1 MNKIYKVVWNT
12 VRNCYVVGS
21 ELISSKSGRHSTSNG
36 KSSSLKVTLTVL
48 ALCGMTA
55 LGSGVAPAYAADAG
69 TAVASQYVA
78 VLVNTDNNYYYT
90 SRGRKVQYG
99 DTRDFDGHSYHKET
113 VSDETYWVRDGYTI
127 KYEENERYPGAQK
140 DNIIK
145 AYKTSSYEADS
156 SDEGLLKSNQ
166 IMVESAG
173 ISTLTGVDLDNVSG
187 GTYVGAT
194 NSGSTST
201 PSSFNY
207 MIKDDNGTY
216 VDAGNTNFSKRFKA
230 ATKNT
235 DGTYSYNGEVI
246 ANDNLYVVNEQVGV
260 FLTSSGKVYT
270 GKVFG
275 ANNEVLMTT
284 KSDEG
289 TMYSYWGADT
299 PDPNTKLAD
308 MTIGQF
314 NQALEKVNNNSK
326 AVAGD
331 TIKEIKTTAKT
342 DGGTI
347 DLVRR
352 GQYNSATGKYE
363 GEYTVGDGITITS
376 HGGTN
381 GEDVKINFSNGTT
394 GFDVAAGS
402 KVEAIKATESTTDIT
417 GLKINGETYNIKT
430 GQTYTAGDNIT
441 IDGNKISAT
450 DTTLVA
456 GKAEKKGDS
465 YIVKDTAGN
474 EVTLEDVASAN
485 KLTEVNNQ
493 VTENTQNITRN
504 TQNITKNTTNI
515 TELGEKLKG
524 AVMYDSTATG
534 FNKNNV
540 TLGGTTYDSAT
551 KTGGTKITNL
561 ARGTN
566 DSDAVNFSQLSE
578 VKDAENYVISG
589 SLSKTDGTITLNR
602 LKDGPVTITGLNDY
616 VKGIDSYVTS
626 ATLNGNTLTLTRNQG
641 LDSLTVDLSSLTEG
655 LNTSDYRVVA
665 NPAKDSGGIYKPDAS
680 GNIELTVQDTKTG
693 ATATVQLSDIASA
706 TTVTNNYTT
715 LDTKIDNTRTD
726 ITNEYNTA
734 IDNAKTEIQN
744 DYNTKIDAAKT
755 HYYSVNS
762 SATGEGSNYNNDGAV
777 GLGSI
782 AVGANAY
789 ANGRIGASAFGNRAY
804 ADGERAL
811 AVGYGSKAQGL
822 AAIAIGTGSRHGAD
836 GTDAI
841 AIGEQSYAKGN
852 YTTAVGGYS
861 QAVADGAT
869 AFGQQAVASGSNSTA
884 IGIQSQAL
892 GNQSTAVGDYS
903 KTEGI
908 ATAAFGGHSKTT
920 GDFATALG
928 YASKSVTRG
937 TAVGAAS
944 SVTGETGTALGLL
957 STASANGSVAL
968 GAQSSADIDAGVTGY
983 NPNAVEGEDLT
994 SPTWT
999 STLGAVSVGAAAT
1012 VDKDGNPVAQKTRQI
1027 TNLAAGTVDTDAVN
1041 VAQLKKS
1048 RVELTDG
1055 TNTTV
1060 NSTNDETDGHVIYSV
1075 DVKTNGTINEGDT
1088 NIVTGDTVY
1097 NALQN
1102 VSWKAQVNG
1111 NDAKTVKKD
1120 GTLNFVNGD
1129 NIAITSND
1137 NGDIKIST
1145 TGLASSGDL
1154 WTAQAGGTD
1163 VKAVNQK
1170 VNFVGSDHITVTGTD
1185 GQIQFEATGLADT
1198 DFTNITN
1205 NAVTK
1210 IQNIAKGEDVHIKAD
1225 TYTVGNDGS
1234 VTMTYVDGN
1243 GNPVTGEAKI
1253 TGIAKS
1259 DLSNITEE
1267 GDTYITKVANKA
1279 VKVIDGENTTV
1290 TPGKDGD
1297 VTTYAVNVDTSGKI
1311 EQNNTNIVTGDTVYN
1326 ALQNVSWKAQVNGTD
1341 AKTVK
1346 KDGTLN
1352 FIDGDNIAITSN
1364 DNGDIKI
1371 STTGLAS
1378 SGDLWTAQAG
1388 GTDVNAVNQKVNFV
1402 GSDHITVT
1410 GTDGQIKFEAT
1421 GLADTD
1427 FTNITNNA
1435 ITKIQNIAK
1444 GEDVHI
1450 KADTYTV
1457 GNDGSVTM
1465 TYVDGNGNPVT
1476 GEAKITGIAKSDLSN
1491 ITNEGN
1497 NVINNIA
1504 KEAVKVVGGMNT
1516 TVEPSTTTDGPVEY
1530 KVNLNED
1537 VNLGD
1542 TIYLNGSDGSIST
1555 TSGGAQ
1561 LAFNNSGLTVSQA
1574 KNGLTNETRIDGAT
1588 ITVDG
1593 GAGNQTII
1601 NGSTA
1606 HIGSV
1611 LVNGGS
1617 GTATISG
1624 LTNQTTKYDG
1634 FANGS
1639 GRAATEEQLKEV
1651 DSKAAAAKTTV
1662 TKGKNITVDEA
1673 KAADGSSTYTVG
1685 LETDVV
1691 LGDNAIKLNGS
1702 DGSISATSGGAQ
1714 LAFNNSGLTVSQA
1727 KDGLTN
1733 ETRIDGATITV
1744 DGGAGNQTII
1754 NGSTAHIGS
1763 VLVNGG
1769 SGTATISGL
1778 TNQTTKYD
1786 GFANGSGR
1794 AATEEQ
1800 LKEVDSKAA
1809 AAKTTVT
1816 KGKNITVDEAK
1827 AADGSSTYTVGLETD
1842 VVLGDNAIKLNGS
1855 DGSISATSGTSS
1867 LNFNDKGLSLSNG
1880 KNSTVINGGTI
1891 TVNGGDS
1898 VISGT
1903 QATFGKITLNAE
1915 SGSTIT
1921 GLSNTTTKY
1930 DGFATAG
1937 RAATE
1942 EQLKEVAGQ
1951 AGEAIKTAGK
1961 GWNLTTKGASDSKTN
1976 IAPGGTVDF
1985 SSSNDNLV
1993 ISNAGADLS
2002 FSLSDNLDLTNNK
2015 DKKGSVKVGEN
2026 TTLTDEL
2033 LQVGKDV
2040 SLTASALNVGTSSL
2054 TTSALT
2060 VGGLTY
2066 ISSSGLNANNRV
2078 ISNVATGVADTDA
2091 VNVGQLK
2098 SAISG
2103 SQVSIKA
2110 GDGISVNKAGN
2121 QYTIN
2126 VNIEGLSNEHGTVSV
2141 STDSDSSVIPK
2152 STPTESETITPAP
2165 AKRMNS
2171 LLVAEDAVVEPENS
2185 TSTGEKMYVK
2195 YTSNEVKLITDDIT
2209 NPEDAVTLNDG
2220 EKIDFVGGKNIT
2232 TSSKQGTDTDGKNYD
2247 KITFSLKDDIS
2258 VTSVTADKVTINNG
2272 PTINENG
2279 IDMNGKNITNT
2290 ESITIN
2296 NGPTI
2301 NSSGIDMNSQKITNL
2316 ADGEIAEGSTDAVN
2330 GGQLYNTNQAVIANA
2345 ENINSLSHSL
2355 NKLDSRI
2362 NRVGAGAAALAA
2374 LHPLDF
2380 DPDNKWDFAAGYG
2393 NYAGANAV
2401 AIGTYYRPNENTM
2414 FSIGGSFGGGENM
2427 INAGVSFKLGSG
2439 GSGITTSKTVM
2450 AKKIK
2455 EQDELL
2461 KAQDA
2466 KMKEQDEK
2474 IAKLEALVAQQGE
2487 MIQQAL
2493 GKK

>member
-90 SRGRKVQYG
+90 SWGRKVQYG

-113 VSDETYWVRDGYTI
+113 VSGETYWVRDGYTI

-145 AYKTSSYEADS
+145 AYKTSSYTTA

-166 IMVESAG
+166 IMIESAG

-201 PSSFNY
+201 PSSFSY

-216 VDAGNTNFSKRFKA
+216 VDAGNANFSKRFKA

-352 GQYNSATGKYE
+352 GQYNSATGQYE

-402 KVEAIKATESTTDIT
+402 KVEAVGTKEATT

-430 GQTYTAGDNIT
+430 GQTYTAGDNVNISE
-441 IDGNKISAT
+441 DNVISAT
-450 DTTLVA
+450 DTDTTYTAGDNVSISDENVISAKNTTLAA
-456 GKAEKKGDS
+456 GKAEKKENS

-474 EVTLEDVASAN
+474 EVTLEDVASAS

-493 VTENTQNITRN
+493 VTKNTQDITN
-504 TQNITKNTTNI
+504 NTTNI
-515 TELGEKLKG
+515 TNLGEKLKG
-524 AVMYDSTATG
+524 AVMYDSTDTG
-534 FNKNNV
+534 FNKNSV
-540 TLGGTTYDSAT
+540 TLGGTPYDSEK

-578 VKDAENYVISG
+578 VKDAENYVTSG
-589 SLSKTDGTITLNR
+589 SLSTTDGTITLNR
-602 LKDGPVTITGLNDY
+602 LKDGPVTITGLKDY

-641 LDSLTVDLSSLTEG
+641 LDSVTVDLSSLTEG
-655 LNTSDYRVVA
+655 LNKSDYRVVA
-665 NPAKDSGGIYKPDAS
+665 NPAEGSDGIYTPDDK
-680 GNIELTVQDTKTG
+680 GNIELTVQDANSDKKT
-693 ATATVQLSDIASA
+693 TIKLSDIASV
-706 TTVTNNYTT
+706 TTVDSKITETT
-715 LDTKIDNTRTD
+715 QT

-744 DYNTKIDAAKT
+744 DYNTKIEAAKT

-762 SATGEGSNYNNDGAV
+762 SATGEGSNYNNDGAA

-841 AIGEQSYAKGN
+841 AIGEQSDAKGD

-869 AFGQQAVASGSNSTA
+869 AFGQQAVASGSHSTA
-884 IGIQSQAL
+884 IGMQSQAL
-892 GNQSTAVGDYS
+892 GNQSTTVGDYS
-903 KTEGI
+903 KAEGT
-908 ATAAFGGHSKTT
+908 ATAAFGGYSKTT
-920 GDFATALG
+920 GNFATALG

-1027 TNLAAGTVDTDAVN
+1027 TNLAAGTADTDAVN
-1041 VAQLKKS
+1041 VAQLKKA
-1048 RVELTDG
+1048 RVELKDG

-1060 NSTNDETDGHVIYSV
+1060 KSTNDETDGHVIYSV

-1097 NALQN
+1097 NALKD

-1111 NDAKTVKKD
+1111 TDAKTVKKD

-1145 TGLASSGDL
+1145 TGLASTGDL
-1154 WTAQAGGTD
+1154 WTAQAGGKD
-1163 VKAVNQK
+1163 VKAVDQK
-1170 VNFVGSDHITVTGTD
+1170 VNFNSTDKHLVVESTQDGEIT
-1185 GQIQFEATGLADT
+1185 FATKGLADT
-1198 DFTNITN
+1198 SFTNITEEGN
-1205 NAVTK
+1205 TYIKNL
-1210 IQNIAKGEDVHIKAD
+1210 AKGEDVHIEAKEYAVTD
-1225 TYTVGNDGS
+1225 DGS

-1243 GNPVTGEAKI
+1243 GNTVDGTAKI

-1259 DLSNITEE
+1259 DLTNITE
-1267 GDTYITKVANKA
+1267 G
-1279 VKVIDGENTTV
+1279 
-1290 TPGKDGD
+1290 GK
-1297 VTTYAVNVDTSGKI
+1297 K
-1311 EQNNTNIVTGDTVYN
+1311 
-1326 ALQNVSWKAQVNGTD
+1326 
-1341 AKTVK
+1341 
-1346 KDGTLN
+1346 
-1352 FIDGDNIAITSN
+1352 
-1364 DNGDIKI
+1364 
-1371 STTGLAS
+1371 
-1378 SGDLWTAQAG
+1378 
-1388 GTDVNAVNQKVNFV
+1388 
-1402 GSDHITVT
+1402 
-1410 GTDGQIKFEAT
+1410 
-1421 GLADTD
+1421 
-1427 FTNITNNA
+1427 
-1435 ITKIQNIAK
+1435 
-1444 GEDVHI
+1444 
-1450 KADTYTV
+1450 
-1457 GNDGSVTM
+1457 
-1465 TYVDGNGNPVT
+1465 
-1476 GEAKITGIAKSDLSN
+1476 
-1491 ITNEGN
+1491 
-1497 NVINNIA
+1497 VINNLA

-1516 TVEPSTTTDGPVEY
+1516 TVESSTTTDGPVEY

-1542 TIYLNGSDGSIST
+1542 TIYLNGSDGSISAK
-1555 TSGGAQ
+1555 SGGAQ

-1606 HIGSV
+1606 RIGSV

-1662 TKGKNITVDEA
+1662 TNGKNITVNEV

-1685 LETDVV
+1685 LADDVS
-1691 LGDNAIKLNGS
+1691 LGNNAI
-1702 DGSISATSGGAQ
+1702 Q
-1714 LAFNNSGLTVSQA
+1714 
-1727 KDGLTN
+1727 
-1733 ETRIDGATITV
+1733 
-1744 DGGAGNQTII
+1744 
-1754 NGSTAHIGS
+1754 
-1763 VLVNGG
+1763 
-1769 SGTATISGL
+1769 
-1778 TNQTTKYD
+1778 
-1786 GFANGSGR
+1786 
-1794 AATEEQ
+1794 
-1800 LKEVDSKAA
+1800 
-1809 AAKTTVT
+1809 
-1816 KGKNITVDEAK
+1816 
-1827 AADGSSTYTVGLETD
+1827 
-1842 VVLGDNAIKLNGS
+1842 LNGS

-1880 KNSTVINGGTI
+1880 KNSTIINGGTI
-1891 TVNGGDS
+1891 TVNGGES

-1903 QATFGKITLNAE
+1903 QATFGKIKLNAE

-1921 GLSNTTTKY
+1921 GLTNTTTDY
-1930 DGFATAG
+1930 TGFATAG

-1951 AGEAIKTAGK
+1951 ASEAIETVGQ
-1961 GWNLTTKGASDSKTN
+1961 GWNLTTNGKDTSKTN
-1976 IAPGGTVDF
+1976 IKPGGTVDF
-1985 SSSNDNLV
+1985 SSGNDNLV
-1993 ISNAGADLS
+1993 ISNAGANLS
-2002 FSLSDNLDLTNNK
+2002 FSLSDNLDLTKN
-2015 DKKGSVKVGEN
+2015 DSKKGSVKVGEN
-2026 TTLTDEL
+2026 TTLTDGL
-2033 LQVGKDV
+2033 LQVGTNV
-2040 SLTASALNVGTSSL
+2040 SLTASALKVGASSL
-2054 TTSALT
+2054 TTDALM

-2066 ISSSGLNANNRV
+2066 ISSSGINANGNR
-2078 ISNVATGVADTDA
+2078 ITGVAAGINPTDA
-2091 VNVGQLK
+2091 VNVSQLE

-2110 GDGISVNKAGN
+2110 GDGISVAKTGN

-2126 VNIEGLSNEHGTVSV
+2126 VNIEGVTNNQGKVTVS
-2141 STDSDSSVIPK
+2141 TGD
-2152 STPTESETITPAP
+2152 
-2165 AKRMNS
+2165 
-2171 LLVAEDAVVEPENS
+2171 S
-2185 TSTGEKMYVK
+2185 TSTESGSESGSSGAKKFKVMDLMYRAE
-2195 YTSNEVKLITDDIT
+2195 SNEVVPETTTDTGKAIQIESI
-2209 NPEDAVTLNDG
+2209 PEDIKLEADDSQAASVVNG
-2220 EKIDFVGGKNIT
+2220 ETIKIAGDSKNIST
-2232 TSSKQGTDTDGKNYD
+2232 KATVTGAGSMDT
-2247 KITFSLKDDIS
+2247 IS
-2258 VTSVTADKVTINNG
+2258 VSLNPDIQVDSVTINNG
-2272 PTINENG
+2272 GPTINNTG
-2279 IDMNGKNITNT
+2279 IDMNGKSITNVENITV
-2290 ESITIN
+2290 N

-2487 MIQQAL
+2487 LIQQAL

>member
-1 MNKIYKVVWNT
+1 M
-12 VRNCYVVGS
+12 
-21 ELISSKSGRHSTSNG
+21 
-36 KSSSLKVTLTVL
+36 
-48 ALCGMTA
+48 
-55 LGSGVAPAYAADAG
+55 APAYAADAG

-78 VLVNTDNNYYYT
+78 VLVNDSNNSKRNYRT
-90 SRGRKVQYG
+90 
-99 DTRDFDGHSYHKET
+99 FDGYSYHKET
-113 VSDETYWVRDGYTI
+113 VSGETYWVRDGYTI
-127 KYEENERYPGAQK
+127 KYEENKRYPGARK

-145 AYKTSSYEADS
+145 AYKTDSYRAS

-166 IMVESAG
+166 IMIESAG
-173 ISTLTGVDLDNVSG
+173 ISTLTGVDLDDVSG

-216 VDAGNTNFSKRFKA
+216 IDAGGSNYRTHFAA
-230 ATKNT
+230 ATKNS
-235 DGTYSYNGEVI
+235 DGTYSYNGEVLS
-246 ANDNLYVVNEQVGV
+246 NDNLYVISSTDRYGKTTNKVGV

-352 GQYNSATGKYE
+352 GQYNSATGQYE

-450 DTTLVA
+450 DTALVD

-493 VTENTQNITRN
+493 VTENTK
-504 TQNITKNTTNI
+504 NITKNTTNI

-540 TLGGTTYDSAT
+540 TLGGTTYDSAK

-602 LKDGPVTITGLNDY
+602 LKDGPVTITGLKDY

-655 LNTSDYRVVA
+655 LNKSDYRVVA
-665 NPAKDSGGIYKPDAS
+665 NPAEGSDGIYTPDDK
-680 GNIELTVQDTKTG
+680 GNIELTVQDANSDKKT
-693 ATATVQLSDIASA
+693 TIKLSDIASV
-706 TTVTNNYTT
+706 TTVDSKITETT
-715 LDTKIDNTRTD
+715 QT
-726 ITNEYNTA
+726 ITNEYKTA

-755 HYYSVNS
+755 HYFSVNPDNIS
-762 SATGEGSNYNNDGAV
+762 GAGNYDNDGAV
-777 GLGSI
+777 GLDSI
-782 AVGANAY
+782 AVGAGAY
-789 ANGRIGASAFGNRAY
+789 ANGRLGAAAFGNRSH
-804 ADGERAL
+804 ADGERSL
-811 AVGYGSKAQGL
+811 AVGYNAKAEGMDT
-822 AAIAIGTGSRHGAD
+822 IAIGNSNNDKGAKGTNSIAIGAQADAD
-836 GTDAI
+836 GTQTIYRGKEYTD
-841 AIGEQSYAKGN
+841 GTWGN
-852 YTTAVGGYS
+852 ATALGAYTEAG
-861 QAVADGAT
+861 AGAT
-869 AFGQQAVASGSNSTA
+869 ALGASSKARGWN
-884 IGIQSQAL
+884 
-892 GNQSTAVGDYS
+892 STAVGMRA
-903 KTEGI
+903 E
-908 ATAAFGGHSKTT
+908 
-920 GDFATALG
+920 
-928 YASKSVTRG
+928 ASV
-937 TAVGAAS
+937 
-944 SVTGETGTALGLL
+944 
-957 STASANGSVAL
+957 ANGVAL
-968 GAQSSADIDAGVTGY
+968 GNASSATREADAKGVYDYVGYSAGV
-983 NPNAVEGEDLT
+983 VLSDGEKN
-994 SPTWT
+994 
-999 STLGAVSVGAAAT
+999 STVWHANLGAVSIGNEAFAT
-1012 VDKDGNPVAQKTRQI
+1012 GETDEDGNLLHFQYTRQL
-1027 TNLAAGTVDTDAVN
+1027 TGLAAGTADTDAVN

-1060 NSTNDETDGHVIYSV
+1060 KSTNDQTDGHVIYSV

-1102 VSWKAQVNG
+1102 VSWKAKVNG
-1111 NDAKTVKKD
+1111 NDAKTVAKD

-1129 NIAITSND
+1129 NINIIND

-1154 WTAQAGGTD
+1154 WTAQAGGKD
-1163 VKAVNQK
+1163 VSAVKQK
-1170 VNFVGSDHITVTGTD
+1170 VNFNSTD
-1185 GQIQFEATGLADT
+1185 KHLVVESTKDGEIAFATKDLADT
-1198 DFTNITN
+1198 SFTNITKEGN
-1205 NAVTK
+1205 TYIK
-1210 IQNIAKGEDVHIKAD
+1210 KLAKGEDRHIEAQE
-1225 TYTVGNDGS
+1225 YAVGNDGS

-1243 GNPVTGEAKI
+1243 GNTVDGTAKI

-1259 DLSNITEE
+1259 DLSNIT
-1267 GDTYITKVANKA
+1267 T
-1279 VKVIDGENTTV
+1279 
-1290 TPGKDGD
+1290 
-1297 VTTYAVNVDTSGKI
+1297 
-1311 EQNNTNIVTGDTVYN
+1311 
-1326 ALQNVSWKAQVNGTD
+1326 
-1341 AKTVK
+1341 
-1346 KDGTLN
+1346 
-1352 FIDGDNIAITSN
+1352 
-1364 DNGDIKI
+1364 
-1371 STTGLAS
+1371 
-1378 SGDLWTAQAG
+1378 
-1388 GTDVNAVNQKVNFV
+1388 
-1402 GSDHITVT
+1402 
-1410 GTDGQIKFEAT
+1410 
-1421 GLADTD
+1421 
-1427 FTNITNNA
+1427 
-1435 ITKIQNIAK
+1435 
-1444 GEDVHI
+1444 
-1450 KADTYTV
+1450 
-1457 GNDGSVTM
+1457 
-1465 TYVDGNGNPVT
+1465 
-1476 GEAKITGIAKSDLSN
+1476 
-1491 ITNEGN
+1491 EGN

-1504 KEAVKVVGGMNT
+1504 KEAVKVVGGMNM
-1516 TVEPSTTTDGPVEY
+1516 TVESSTTTDGPLEY

-1542 TIYLNGSDGSIST
+1542 TIYLNGSDGSISAK
-1555 TSGGAQ
+1555 SGGAQ

-1611 LVNGGS
+1611 LVNGGG
-1617 GTATISG
+1617 GTATITG
-1624 LTNQTTKYDG
+1624 LTNKTTDYTG

-1639 GRAATEEQLKEV
+1639 
-1651 DSKAAAAKTTV
+1651 
-1662 TKGKNITVDEA
+1662 
-1673 KAADGSSTYTVG
+1673 
-1685 LETDVV
+1685 
-1691 LGDNAIKLNGS
+1691 
-1702 DGSISATSGGAQ
+1702 
-1714 LAFNNSGLTVSQA
+1714 
-1727 KDGLTN
+1727 
-1733 ETRIDGATITV
+1733 
-1744 DGGAGNQTII
+1744 
-1754 NGSTAHIGS
+1754 
-1763 VLVNGG
+1763 
-1769 SGTATISGL
+1769 
-1778 TNQTTKYD
+1778 
-1786 GFANGSGR
+1786 
-1794 AATEEQ
+1794 
-1800 LKEVDSKAA
+1800 
-1809 AAKTTVT
+1809 
-1816 KGKNITVDEAK
+1816 
-1827 AADGSSTYTVGLETD
+1827 
-1842 VVLGDNAIKLNGS
+1842 
-1855 DGSISATSGTSS
+1855 
-1867 LNFNDKGLSLSNG
+1867 
-1880 KNSTVINGGTI
+1880 
-1891 TVNGGDS
+1891 
-1898 VISGT
+1898 
-1903 QATFGKITLNAE
+1903 
-1915 SGSTIT
+1915 
-1921 GLSNTTTKY
+1921 
-1930 DGFATAG
+1930 G

-1951 AGEAIKTAGK
+1951 AGEAIETAGK
-1961 GWNLTTKGASDSKTN
+1961 GWNLTTNGKEASKTN
-1976 IAPGGTVDF
+1976 IKPGGTVDF
-1985 SSSNDNLV
+1985 SSSNDNLL

-2002 FSLSDNLDLTNNK
+2002 FSLSDNLDLTKN
-2015 DKKGSVKVGEN
+2015 DSKKGSVKVGEN
-2026 TTLTDEL
+2026 TALSNEL
-2033 LQVGKDV
+2033 LQVG
-2040 SLTASALNVGTSSL
+2040 NSSL
-2054 TTSALT
+2054 TTSALM

-2066 ISSSGLNANNRV
+2066 INSSGLNANNRV
-2078 ISNVATGVADTDA
+2078 ISNVADGILDTDA

-2110 GDGISVNKAGN
+2110 GDGISIAKTGN

-2126 VNIEGLSNEHGTVSV
+2126 VNIEGVTNNQGKVTVS
-2141 STDSDSSVIPK
+2141 TGD
-2152 STPTESETITPAP
+2152 
-2165 AKRMNS
+2165 
-2171 LLVAEDAVVEPENS
+2171 S
-2185 TSTGEKMYVK
+2185 TSTESGSESGSSGAKKSQVMDLMYR
-2195 YTSNEVKLITDDIT
+2195 TESNEVAPETTTDTGKAIQIESI
-2209 NPEDAVTLNDG
+2209 PEDIKLEADDNQVASVVNGETIKIAGDGTNISTAATVTESG
-2220 EKIDFVGGKNIT
+2220 
-2232 TSSKQGTDTDGKNYD
+2232 SMDT
-2247 KITFSLKDDIS
+2247 ISVSLKPDIQVDS
-2258 VTSVTADKVTINNG
+2258 VTINNG
-2272 PTINENG
+2272 
-2279 IDMNGKNITNT
+2279 
-2290 ESITIN
+2290 
-2296 NGPTI
+2296 GPTI

>member
-78 VLVNTDNNYYYT
+78 VLVNDSNNSKRNYRT
-90 SRGRKVQYG
+90 
-99 DTRDFDGHSYHKET
+99 FDGYSYHKET
-113 VSDETYWVRDGYTI
+113 VSGETYWVRDGYTI
-127 KYEENERYPGAQK
+127 KYEENKRYPGARK

-145 AYKTSSYEADS
+145 AYKTDSYRAS

-166 IMVESAG
+166 IMIESAG
-173 ISTLTGVDLDNVSG
+173 ISTLTGVDLDDVSG

-216 VDAGNTNFSKRFKA
+216 IDAGGSNYRTHFAA
-230 ATKNT
+230 ATKNS
-235 DGTYSYNGEVI
+235 DGTYSYNGEVLS
-246 ANDNLYVVNEQVGV
+246 NDNLYVISSTDRYGKTTNKVGV

-314 NQALEKVNNNSK
+314 NEALEKVNNNSK

-352 GQYNSATGKYE
+352 GQYNSATGQYE

-450 DTTLVA
+450 DTALVD

-493 VTENTQNITRN
+493 VTENTK
-504 TQNITKNTTNI
+504 NITKNTTNI

-540 TLGGTTYDSAT
+540 TLGGTTYDSAK

-602 LKDGPVTITGLNDY
+602 LKDGPVTITGLKDY

-655 LNTSDYRVVA
+655 LNKSDYRVVA
-665 NPAKDSGGIYKPDAS
+665 NPAEGSGGIYTPDDK
-680 GNIELTVQDTKTG
+680 GNIELTVQDANSDKKT
-693 ATATVQLSDIASA
+693 TIKLSDIASV
-706 TTVTNNYTT
+706 TTV
-715 LDTKIDNTRTD
+715 DSKITELTQT
-726 ITNEYNTA
+726 ITNEYKTA

-755 HYYSVNS
+755 HYFSVNPDNIS
-762 SATGEGSNYNNDGAV
+762 GAGNYDNDGAV
-777 GLGSI
+777 GLDSI
-782 AVGANAY
+782 AVGAGAY
-789 ANGRIGASAFGNRAY
+789 ANGRLGAAAFGNRSH
-804 ADGERAL
+804 ADGERSL
-811 AVGYGSKAQGL
+811 AVGYNAKAEGMDT
-822 AAIAIGTGSRHGAD
+822 IAIGNSNNDKGAKGTNSIAIGAQADAD
-836 GTDAI
+836 GTQTIYRGKEYTD
-841 AIGEQSYAKGN
+841 GTWGN
-852 YTTAVGGYS
+852 ATALGAYTEAG
-861 QAVADGAT
+861 AGAT
-869 AFGQQAVASGSNSTA
+869 ALGASSKARGWN
-884 IGIQSQAL
+884 
-892 GNQSTAVGDYS
+892 STAVGMRA
-903 KTEGI
+903 E
-908 ATAAFGGHSKTT
+908 
-920 GDFATALG
+920 
-928 YASKSVTRG
+928 ASV
-937 TAVGAAS
+937 
-944 SVTGETGTALGLL
+944 
-957 STASANGSVAL
+957 ANGVAL
-968 GAQSSADIDAGVTGY
+968 GNASSATREADAKGVYDYVGYSAGV
-983 NPNAVEGEDLT
+983 VLSDGEKN
-994 SPTWT
+994 
-999 STLGAVSVGAAAT
+999 STVWHANLGAVSIGNEAFAT
-1012 VDKDGNPVAQKTRQI
+1012 GETDEDGNLLHFQYTRQL
-1027 TNLAAGTVDTDAVN
+1027 TGLAAGTADTDAVN

-1060 NSTNDETDGHVIYSV
+1060 KSTNDQTDGHVIYSV

-1102 VSWKAQVNG
+1102 VSWKAKVNG
-1111 NDAKTVKKD
+1111 NDAKTVAKD

-1129 NIAITSND
+1129 NINIIND

-1154 WTAQAGGTD
+1154 WTAQAGGKD
-1163 VKAVNQK
+1163 VSAVKQK
-1170 VNFVGSDHITVTGTD
+1170 VNFNSTD
-1185 GQIQFEATGLADT
+1185 KHLVVESTKDGEIAFATKDLADT
-1198 DFTNITN
+1198 SFTNITEEGN
-1205 NAVTK
+1205 TYIK
-1210 IQNIAKGEDVHIKAD
+1210 KLAKGEDRHIEAQE
-1225 TYTVGNDGS
+1225 YAVGNDGS

-1243 GNPVTGEAKI
+1243 GNTVDGTAKI

-1259 DLSNITEE
+1259 DLSNIT
-1267 GDTYITKVANKA
+1267 T
-1279 VKVIDGENTTV
+1279 
-1290 TPGKDGD
+1290 
-1297 VTTYAVNVDTSGKI
+1297 
-1311 EQNNTNIVTGDTVYN
+1311 
-1326 ALQNVSWKAQVNGTD
+1326 
-1341 AKTVK
+1341 
-1346 KDGTLN
+1346 
-1352 FIDGDNIAITSN
+1352 
-1364 DNGDIKI
+1364 
-1371 STTGLAS
+1371 
-1378 SGDLWTAQAG
+1378 
-1388 GTDVNAVNQKVNFV
+1388 
-1402 GSDHITVT
+1402 
-1410 GTDGQIKFEAT
+1410 
-1421 GLADTD
+1421 
-1427 FTNITNNA
+1427 
-1435 ITKIQNIAK
+1435 
-1444 GEDVHI
+1444 
-1450 KADTYTV
+1450 
-1457 GNDGSVTM
+1457 
-1465 TYVDGNGNPVT
+1465 
-1476 GEAKITGIAKSDLSN
+1476 
-1491 ITNEGN
+1491 EGN

-1504 KEAVKVVGGMNT
+1504 KEAVKVVGGMNM
-1516 TVEPSTTTDGPVEY
+1516 TVESSTTTDGPLEY

-1542 TIYLNGSDGSIST
+1542 TIYLNGSDGSISAKSGGAQLAFNNSGLTVSQAKNGLTNETRIDGATITVDGGAGNQTIINGSTARIGSVLVNGGSGTATISGLTNQT
-1555 TSGGAQ
+1555 TKYDGFANGSGRAATEEQLKEVDSKAAAAKTTVTNGKNITVDEAKAADGSSTYTVGLETDVVLGDNAIKLNGSDGSISAKSGGAQLAFNNSGLTVSQAKNGLTNETRIDGATITVDGGAGNQTIINGSTARIGSVLVNGGSGTATISGLTNQTTKYDGFANGSGRAATEEQLKEVDSKAAAAKTTVTNGKNITVDEAKAADGSSTYTVGLETDVVLGDNAIKLNGSDGSISAKSGGAQ

-1611 LVNGGS
+1611 LVNGGG
-1617 GTATISG
+1617 GTATITG
-1624 LTNQTTKYDG
+1624 LTNKTTDYTG

-1639 GRAATEEQLKEV
+1639 
-1651 DSKAAAAKTTV
+1651 
-1662 TKGKNITVDEA
+1662 
-1673 KAADGSSTYTVG
+1673 
-1685 LETDVV
+1685 
-1691 LGDNAIKLNGS
+1691 
-1702 DGSISATSGGAQ
+1702 
-1714 LAFNNSGLTVSQA
+1714 
-1727 KDGLTN
+1727 
-1733 ETRIDGATITV
+1733 
-1744 DGGAGNQTII
+1744 
-1754 NGSTAHIGS
+1754 
-1763 VLVNGG
+1763 
-1769 SGTATISGL
+1769 
-1778 TNQTTKYD
+1778 
-1786 GFANGSGR
+1786 
-1794 AATEEQ
+1794 
-1800 LKEVDSKAA
+1800 
-1809 AAKTTVT
+1809 
-1816 KGKNITVDEAK
+1816 
-1827 AADGSSTYTVGLETD
+1827 
-1842 VVLGDNAIKLNGS
+1842 
-1855 DGSISATSGTSS
+1855 
-1867 LNFNDKGLSLSNG
+1867 
-1880 KNSTVINGGTI
+1880 
-1891 TVNGGDS
+1891 
-1898 VISGT
+1898 
-1903 QATFGKITLNAE
+1903 
-1915 SGSTIT
+1915 
-1921 GLSNTTTKY
+1921 
-1930 DGFATAG
+1930 G

-1951 AGEAIKTAGK
+1951 AGEAIETAGK
-1961 GWNLTTKGASDSKTN
+1961 GWNLTTNGKEASKTN
-1976 IAPGGTVDF
+1976 IKPGGTVDF
-1985 SSSNDNLV
+1985 SSSNDNLL

-2002 FSLSDNLDLTNNK
+2002 FSLSDNLDLTKN
-2015 DKKGSVKVGEN
+2015 DSKKGSVKVGEN
-2026 TTLTDEL
+2026 TALSNEL
-2033 LQVGKDV
+2033 LQVG
-2040 SLTASALNVGTSSL
+2040 NSSL
-2054 TTSALT
+2054 TTSALM

-2066 ISSSGLNANNRV
+2066 INSSGLNANNRV
-2078 ISNVATGVADTDA
+2078 ISNVADGILDTDA

-2110 GDGISVNKAGN
+2110 GDGISIAKTGN

-2126 VNIEGLSNEHGTVSV
+2126 VNIEGVTNNQGKVTVS
-2141 STDSDSSVIPK
+2141 TGD
-2152 STPTESETITPAP
+2152 
-2165 AKRMNS
+2165 
-2171 LLVAEDAVVEPENS
+2171 S
-2185 TSTGEKMYVK
+2185 TSTESGSESGSSGAKKSQVMDLMYR
-2195 YTSNEVKLITDDIT
+2195 TESNEVAPETTTDTGKAIQIESI
-2209 NPEDAVTLNDG
+2209 PEDIKLEADDNQVASVVNGETIKIAGDGTNISTAATVTESG
-2220 EKIDFVGGKNIT
+2220 
-2232 TSSKQGTDTDGKNYD
+2232 SMDT
-2247 KITFSLKDDIS
+2247 ISVSLKPDIQVDS
-2258 VTSVTADKVTINNG
+2258 VTINNG
-2272 PTINENG
+2272 
-2279 IDMNGKNITNT
+2279 
-2290 ESITIN
+2290 
-2296 NGPTI
+2296 GPTI

>member
-113 VSDETYWVRDGYTI
+113 VSGETYWVRDGYSI

-145 AYKTSSYEADS
+145 AYKTSSYTTA

-352 GQYNSATGKYE
+352 GQYNSATGQYE
-363 GEYTVGDGITITS
+363 GAYTVGDGITITS

-381 GEDVKINFSNGTT
+381 GEDVKINFSNDNGKT

-402 KVEAIKATESTTDIT
+402 KVRAIGTTDATTGLTINGVDYMIKAGKDYKA
-417 GLKINGETYNIKT
+417 GANI
-430 GQTYTAGDNIT
+430 QISDDNT
-441 IDGNKISAT
+441 ISAN
-450 DTTLVA
+450 DNYV
-456 GKAEKKGDS
+456 
-465 YIVKDTAGN
+465 
-474 EVTLEDVASAN
+474 
-485 KLTEVNNQ
+485 
-493 VTENTQNITRN
+493 
-504 TQNITKNTTNI
+504 
-515 TELGEKLKG
+515 
-524 AVMYDSTATG
+524 
-534 FNKNNV
+534 
-540 TLGGTTYDSAT
+540 
-551 KTGGTKITNL
+551 TGGSIS
-561 ARGTN
+561 N
-566 DSDAVNFSQLSE
+566 D
-578 VKDAENYVISG
+578 
-589 SLSKTDGTITLNR
+589 TITLNR
-602 LKDGPVTITGLNDY
+602 VQGGDVTITGLKDY
-616 VKGIDSYVTS
+616 VEGLDSYVTS
-626 ATLNGNTLTLTRNQG
+626 ASLKDNKLTITQNNDKGNY
-641 LDSLTVDLSSLTEG
+641 VIDLSGFANQFSGT
-655 LNTSDYRVVA
+655 DYRVVA
-665 NPAKDSGGIYKPDAS
+665 NPAEGSNGIYTPDASGNIELTVEDAKTGATSTVQLSDIASVTTVTNNYNTLNTKIDDTKTDITNAYTTKINDTKTTITNEYQKYVRDNEDYVTSGSISNDTITLKRALGGEVTITGLKDYVEGLDSYVTSASLKDNKLTITQNNDKGNYVIDLSGFANQFSGTDYRVVANPAEGSNGIYKPDAS
-680 GNIELTVQDTKTG
+680 GNIELTVEDTKTG

-755 HYYSVNS
+755 HYFSVNS

-804 ADGERAL
+804 ADGERTL
-811 AVGYGSKAQGL
+811 AVGYGAKAQGL
-822 AAIAIGTGSRHGAD
+822 AAIAIGTGSLHGAD

-841 AIGEQSYAKGN
+841 AIGEQSDAKGN

-869 AFGQQAVASGSNSTA
+869 AFGQQAVASGSHSTA
-884 IGIQSQAL
+884 IGMQSQAL

-903 KTEGI
+903 KTEG
-908 ATAAFGGHSKTT
+908 TAAVAFGGYSKTT
-920 GDFATALG
+920 GNFATALG

-1027 TNLAAGTVDTDAVN
+1027 TNLAAGTADTDAVN

-1097 NALQN
+1097 NALKD

-1111 NDAKTVKKD
+1111 TDAKTVAKD
-1120 GTLNFVNGD
+1120 GTLNFIDGD
-1129 NIAITSND
+1129 NIAITSTAD
-1137 NGDIKIST
+1137 GDIKIST

-1185 GQIQFEATGLADT
+1185 GQI
-1198 DFTNITN
+1198 
-1205 NAVTK
+1205 
-1210 IQNIAKGEDVHIKAD
+1210 
-1225 TYTVGNDGS
+1225 
-1234 VTMTYVDGN
+1234 
-1243 GNPVTGEAKI
+1243 
-1253 TGIAKS
+1253 
-1259 DLSNITEE
+1259 
-1267 GDTYITKVANKA
+1267 
-1279 VKVIDGENTTV
+1279 
-1290 TPGKDGD
+1290 
-1297 VTTYAVNVDTSGKI
+1297 
-1311 EQNNTNIVTGDTVYN
+1311 
-1326 ALQNVSWKAQVNGTD
+1326 
-1341 AKTVK
+1341 
-1346 KDGTLN
+1346 
-1352 FIDGDNIAITSN
+1352 
-1364 DNGDIKI
+1364 
-1371 STTGLAS
+1371 
-1378 SGDLWTAQAG
+1378 
-1388 GTDVNAVNQKVNFV
+1388 
-1402 GSDHITVT
+1402 
-1410 GTDGQIKFEAT
+1410 KFEAT

-1427 FTNITNNA
+1427 LTNI
-1435 ITKIQNIAK
+1435 
-1444 GEDVHI
+1444 
-1450 KADTYTV
+1450 
-1457 GNDGSVTM
+1457 S
-1465 TYVDGNGNPVT
+1465 
-1476 GEAKITGIAKSDLSN
+1476 
-1491 ITNEGN
+1491 EGGKT
-1497 NVINNIA
+1497 VINNLA
-1504 KEAVKVVGGMNT
+1504 KEAVKVVKGTNT
-1516 TVEPSTTTDGPVEY
+1516 TVTEGFSEDGKTKTYAVNVDNAAIQAATDVTGENGISVTSAVENGVKKYTVSAKLSNNFAIDQATGNIDLAPSISVGKTNPVTINGNTGEITGLSNKTTTAA
-1530 KVNLNED
+1530 N
-1537 VNLGD
+1537 
-1542 TIYLNGSDGSIST
+1542 
-1555 TSGGAQ
+1555 
-1561 LAFNNSGLTVSQA
+1561 
-1574 KNGLTNETRIDGAT
+1574 
-1588 ITVDG
+1588 
-1593 GAGNQTII
+1593 
-1601 NGSTA
+1601 
-1606 HIGSV
+1606 
-1611 LVNGGS
+1611 
-1617 GTATISG
+1617 
-1624 LTNQTTKYDG
+1624 
-1634 FANGS
+1634 FADGS

-1651 DSKAAAAKTTV
+1651 NSKATAAKTTV
-1662 TKGKNITVDEA
+1662 NAGKNIAVNGKSDA
-1673 KAADGSSTYTVG
+1673 SGSEYTVA
-1685 LETDVV
+1685 LADDVS
-1691 LGDNAIKLNGS
+1691 LGNNAI
-1702 DGSISATSGGAQ
+1702 
-1714 LAFNNSGLTVSQA
+1714 
-1727 KDGLTN
+1727 
-1733 ETRIDGATITV
+1733 
-1744 DGGAGNQTII
+1744 
-1754 NGSTAHIGS
+1754 
-1763 VLVNGG
+1763 
-1769 SGTATISGL
+1769 
-1778 TNQTTKYD
+1778 
-1786 GFANGSGR
+1786 
-1794 AATEEQ
+1794 Q
-1800 LKEVDSKAA
+1800 LKG
-1809 AAKTTVT
+1809 T
-1816 KGKNITVDEAK
+1816 
-1827 AADGSSTYTVGLETD
+1827 
-1842 VVLGDNAIKLNGS
+1842 

-1903 QATFGKITLNAE
+1903 QATFGKIKLNAE
-1915 SGSTIT
+1915 NGSTIT
-1921 GLSNTTTKY
+1921 GLTNTTTKY
-1930 DGFATAG
+1930 DGFATVG

-1951 AGEAIKTAGK
+1951 AGEAIETAGK
-1961 GWNLTTKGASDSKTN
+1961 GWNLTTNKGTATN

-1985 SSSNDNLV
+1985 SSGNDNLV
-1993 ISNAGADLS
+1993 ISNAGANLS
-2002 FSLSDNLDLTNNK
+2002 FSLSDNLDLTKN
-2015 DKKGSVKVGEN
+2015 DSKKGSVKVGEN

-2040 SLTASALNVGTSSL
+2040 SLTASALNVGNSSL
-2054 TTSALT
+2054 TTSALM

-2066 ISSSGLNANNRV
+2066 INSSGLNANNRV
-2078 ISNVATGVADTDA
+2078 ISNVAAGSLDTDA

-2110 GDGISVNKAGN
+2110 GDGISVAKTGN

-2126 VNIEGLSNEHGTVSV
+2126 VNIEGVTNNQGKVTVS
-2141 STDSDSSVIPK
+2141 TGD
-2152 STPTESETITPAP
+2152 
-2165 AKRMNS
+2165 
-2171 LLVAEDAVVEPENS
+2171 S
-2185 TSTGEKMYVK
+2185 TSTESGSESGSSGAKKFRVMDLMYRAEV
-2195 YTSNEVKLITDDIT
+2195 NEVAPETTTDTGKAIQIESI
-2209 NPEDAVTLNDG
+2209 PEDIKLEADDSQAASVVNGETIKIAGDGTNISTTATVTG
-2220 EKIDFVGGKNIT
+2220 SG
-2232 TSSKQGTDTDGKNYD
+2232 SKDT
-2247 KITFSLKDDIS
+2247 IS
-2258 VTSVTADKVTINNG
+2258 VSLNPDIQVDSVTINNG
-2272 PTINENG
+2272 GPTINNTG
-2279 IDMNGKNITNT
+2279 IDMNGKSITNVENITV
-2290 ESITIN
+2290 N

>member
-1 MNKIYKVVWNT
+1 MLFTLIYSMTRQRRWIFINKIYKVVWNT

-78 VLVNTDNNYYYT
+78 VLVNDSNNSKRNYRT
-90 SRGRKVQYG
+90 
-99 DTRDFDGHSYHKET
+99 FDGYSYHKET
-113 VSDETYWVRDGYTI
+113 VSGETYWVRDGYTI
-127 KYEENERYPGAQK
+127 KYEENKRYPGARK

-145 AYKTSSYEADS
+145 AYKTDSYRAS

-166 IMVESAG
+166 IMIESAG
-173 ISTLTGVDLDNVSG
+173 ISTLTGVDLDDVSG

-216 VDAGNTNFSKRFKA
+216 IDAGGSNYRTHFAA
-230 ATKNT
+230 ATKNS
-235 DGTYSYNGEVI
+235 DGTYSYNGEVLS
-246 ANDNLYVVNEQVGV
+246 NDNLYVISSTDRYGKTTNKVGV

-352 GQYNSATGKYE
+352 GQYNSATGQYE

-450 DTTLVA
+450 DTALVD

-493 VTENTQNITRN
+493 VTENTK
-504 TQNITKNTTNI
+504 NITKNTTNI

-540 TLGGTTYDSAT
+540 TLGGTTYDSAK

-602 LKDGPVTITGLNDY
+602 LKDGPVTITGLKDY

-655 LNTSDYRVVA
+655 LNKSDYRVVA
-665 NPAKDSGGIYKPDAS
+665 NPAEGSDGIYTPDDK
-680 GNIELTVQDTKTG
+680 GNIELTVQDANSDKKT
-693 ATATVQLSDIASA
+693 TIKLSDIASV
-706 TTVTNNYTT
+706 TTVDSKITETT
-715 LDTKIDNTRTD
+715 QT
-726 ITNEYNTA
+726 ITNEYKTA

-755 HYYSVNS
+755 HYFSVNPDNIS
-762 SATGEGSNYNNDGAV
+762 GAGNYDNDGAV
-777 GLGSI
+777 GLDSI
-782 AVGANAY
+782 AVGAGAY
-789 ANGRIGASAFGNRAY
+789 ANGRLGAAAFGNRSH
-804 ADGERAL
+804 ADGERSL
-811 AVGYGSKAQGL
+811 AVGYNAKAEGMDT
-822 AAIAIGTGSRHGAD
+822 IAIGNSNNDKGAKGTNSIAIGAQADAD
-836 GTDAI
+836 GTQTIYRGKEYTD
-841 AIGEQSYAKGN
+841 GTWGN
-852 YTTAVGGYS
+852 ATALGAYTEAG
-861 QAVADGAT
+861 AGAT
-869 AFGQQAVASGSNSTA
+869 ALGASSKARGWN
-884 IGIQSQAL
+884 
-892 GNQSTAVGDYS
+892 STAVGMRA
-903 KTEGI
+903 E
-908 ATAAFGGHSKTT
+908 
-920 GDFATALG
+920 
-928 YASKSVTRG
+928 ASV
-937 TAVGAAS
+937 
-944 SVTGETGTALGLL
+944 
-957 STASANGSVAL
+957 ANGVAL
-968 GAQSSADIDAGVTGY
+968 GNASSATREADAKGVYDYVGYSAGV
-983 NPNAVEGEDLT
+983 VLSDGEKN
-994 SPTWT
+994 
-999 STLGAVSVGAAAT
+999 STVWHANLGAVSIGNEAFAT
-1012 VDKDGNPVAQKTRQI
+1012 GETDEDGNLLHFQYTRQL
-1027 TNLAAGTVDTDAVN
+1027 TGLAAGTADTDAVN

-1060 NSTNDETDGHVIYSV
+1060 KSTNDQTDGHVIYSV

-1102 VSWKAQVNG
+1102 VSWKAKVNG
-1111 NDAKTVKKD
+1111 NDAKTVAKD

-1129 NIAITSND
+1129 NINIIND

-1154 WTAQAGGTD
+1154 WTAQAGGKD
-1163 VKAVNQK
+1163 VSAVKQK
-1170 VNFVGSDHITVTGTD
+1170 VNFNSTD
-1185 GQIQFEATGLADT
+1185 KHLVVESTKDGEIAFATKDLADT
-1198 DFTNITN
+1198 SFTNITKEGN
-1205 NAVTK
+1205 TYIK
-1210 IQNIAKGEDVHIKAD
+1210 KLAKGEDRHIEAQE
-1225 TYTVGNDGS
+1225 YAVGNDGS

-1243 GNPVTGEAKI
+1243 GNTVDGTAKI

-1259 DLSNITEE
+1259 DLSNIT
-1267 GDTYITKVANKA
+1267 T
-1279 VKVIDGENTTV
+1279 
-1290 TPGKDGD
+1290 
-1297 VTTYAVNVDTSGKI
+1297 
-1311 EQNNTNIVTGDTVYN
+1311 
-1326 ALQNVSWKAQVNGTD
+1326 
-1341 AKTVK
+1341 
-1346 KDGTLN
+1346 
-1352 FIDGDNIAITSN
+1352 
-1364 DNGDIKI
+1364 
-1371 STTGLAS
+1371 
-1378 SGDLWTAQAG
+1378 
-1388 GTDVNAVNQKVNFV
+1388 
-1402 GSDHITVT
+1402 
-1410 GTDGQIKFEAT
+1410 
-1421 GLADTD
+1421 
-1427 FTNITNNA
+1427 
-1435 ITKIQNIAK
+1435 
-1444 GEDVHI
+1444 
-1450 KADTYTV
+1450 
-1457 GNDGSVTM
+1457 
-1465 TYVDGNGNPVT
+1465 
-1476 GEAKITGIAKSDLSN
+1476 
-1491 ITNEGN
+1491 EGN

-1504 KEAVKVVGGMNT
+1504 KEAVKVVGGMNM
-1516 TVEPSTTTDGPVEY
+1516 TVESSTTTDGPLEY

-1542 TIYLNGSDGSIST
+1542 TIYLNGSDGSISAKSGGAQLAFNNSGLTVSQAKNGLTNETRIDGATITVDGGAGNQTIINGSTARIGSVLVNGGSGTATISGLTNQT
-1555 TSGGAQ
+1555 TKYDGFANGSGRAATEEQLKEVDSKAAAAKTTVTNGKNITVDEAKAADGSSTYTVGLETDVVLGDNAIKLNGSDGSISAKSGGAQ

-1611 LVNGGS
+1611 LVNGGG
-1617 GTATISG
+1617 GTATITG
-1624 LTNQTTKYDG
+1624 LTNKTTDYTG

-1639 GRAATEEQLKEV
+1639 
-1651 DSKAAAAKTTV
+1651 
-1662 TKGKNITVDEA
+1662 
-1673 KAADGSSTYTVG
+1673 
-1685 LETDVV
+1685 
-1691 LGDNAIKLNGS
+1691 
-1702 DGSISATSGGAQ
+1702 
-1714 LAFNNSGLTVSQA
+1714 
-1727 KDGLTN
+1727 
-1733 ETRIDGATITV
+1733 
-1744 DGGAGNQTII
+1744 
-1754 NGSTAHIGS
+1754 
-1763 VLVNGG
+1763 
-1769 SGTATISGL
+1769 
-1778 TNQTTKYD
+1778 
-1786 GFANGSGR
+1786 
-1794 AATEEQ
+1794 
-1800 LKEVDSKAA
+1800 
-1809 AAKTTVT
+1809 
-1816 KGKNITVDEAK
+1816 
-1827 AADGSSTYTVGLETD
+1827 
-1842 VVLGDNAIKLNGS
+1842 
-1855 DGSISATSGTSS
+1855 
-1867 LNFNDKGLSLSNG
+1867 
-1880 KNSTVINGGTI
+1880 
-1891 TVNGGDS
+1891 
-1898 VISGT
+1898 
-1903 QATFGKITLNAE
+1903 
-1915 SGSTIT
+1915 
-1921 GLSNTTTKY
+1921 
-1930 DGFATAG
+1930 G

-1951 AGEAIKTAGK
+1951 AGEAIETAGK
-1961 GWNLTTKGASDSKTN
+1961 GWNLTTNGKEASKTN
-1976 IAPGGTVDF
+1976 IKPGGTVDF
-1985 SSSNDNLV
+1985 SSSNDNLL

-2002 FSLSDNLDLTNNK
+2002 FSLSDNLDLTKN
-2015 DKKGSVKVGEN
+2015 DSKKGSVKVGEN
-2026 TTLTDEL
+2026 TALSNEL
-2033 LQVGKDV
+2033 LQVG
-2040 SLTASALNVGTSSL
+2040 NSSL
-2054 TTSALT
+2054 TTSALM

-2066 ISSSGLNANNRV
+2066 INSSGLNANNRV
-2078 ISNVATGVADTDA
+2078 ISNVADGILDTDA

-2110 GDGISVNKAGN
+2110 GDGISIAKTGN

-2126 VNIEGLSNEHGTVSV
+2126 VNIEGVTNNQGKVTVS
-2141 STDSDSSVIPK
+2141 TGD
-2152 STPTESETITPAP
+2152 
-2165 AKRMNS
+2165 
-2171 LLVAEDAVVEPENS
+2171 S
-2185 TSTGEKMYVK
+2185 TSTESGSESGSSGAKKSQVMDLMYR
-2195 YTSNEVKLITDDIT
+2195 TESNEVAPETTTDTGKAIQIESI
-2209 NPEDAVTLNDG
+2209 PEDIKLEADDNQVASVVNGETIKIAGDGTNISTAATVTESG
-2220 EKIDFVGGKNIT
+2220 
-2232 TSSKQGTDTDGKNYD
+2232 SMDT
-2247 KITFSLKDDIS
+2247 ISVSLKPDIQVDS
-2258 VTSVTADKVTINNG
+2258 VTINNG
-2272 PTINENG
+2272 
-2279 IDMNGKNITNT
+2279 
-2290 ESITIN
+2290 
-2296 NGPTI
+2296 GPTI

>member
-113 VSDETYWVRDGYTI
+113 VSGETYWVRDGYSI

-145 AYKTSSYEADS
+145 AYKTSSYTAA

-166 IMVESAG
+166 IMIESAG

-402 KVEAIKATESTTDIT
+402 KVSAIGTTDATTGLTINGVDYMIKAGKDY
-417 GLKINGETYNIKT
+417 KAGENI
-430 GQTYTAGDNIT
+430 Q
-441 IDGNKISAT
+441 ISADNT
-450 DTTLVA
+450 
-456 GKAEKKGDS
+456 
-465 YIVKDTAGN
+465 I
-474 EVTLEDVASAN
+474 SAN
-485 KLTEVNNQ
+485 DNYV
-493 VTENTQNITRN
+493 
-504 TQNITKNTTNI
+504 
-515 TELGEKLKG
+515 
-524 AVMYDSTATG
+524 
-534 FNKNNV
+534 
-540 TLGGTTYDSAT
+540 
-551 KTGGTKITNL
+551 TGGNIS
-561 ARGTN
+561 N
-566 DSDAVNFSQLSE
+566 D
-578 VKDAENYVISG
+578 
-589 SLSKTDGTITLNR
+589 TITLNR
-602 LKDGPVTITGLNDY
+602 VQGGDVTITGLKDY
-616 VKGIDSYVTS
+616 VEGLDSYVTS
-626 ATLNGNTLTLTRNQG
+626 ASLKDNKLTITQNNGKGNYEIDLSGFANQFSGTDYRVVANPAEGSNGIYTPDASGNIELTVEDAKTGAKSTVQLSDIASATTVNNNYTTLDTKIDKTKTDITNAYTTTINETKTTITNEYQKYVRDNEDYVTSGSISNDTITLKRALGGEVTITGLKDYVEG
-641 LDSLTVDLSSLTEG
+641 LDSYVTSASLKDNKLTITQNNDKGNYVIDLSDFADQFSGT
-655 LNTSDYRVVA
+655 DYRVVA

-680 GNIELTVQDTKTG
+680 GNIELTVEDTKTGAKSTVQLSDIASATTVNNNYTTLDTKIDKTKTDITNAYTTTINETKTTITNEYQKYVRDNEDYVTSGSISNDTITLKRALGGEVTITGLKDYVEGLDSYVTSASLKDNKLTITQNNGKGNYEIDLSGFANQFSGTDYRVVANPAEGSNGIYTPDASGNIELTVQDTKTG
-693 ATATVQLSDIASA
+693 ETVTVQLSDIASA
-706 TTVTNNYTT
+706 TTVTNNYNT

-744 DYNTKIDAAKT
+744 DYNTKIEAAKT
-755 HYYSVNS
+755 HYFSVN
-762 SATGEGSNYNNDGAV
+762 AFGEGNYNNDGAV

-804 ADGERAL
+804 ADGERTL
-811 AVGYGSKAQGL
+811 AVGYGAKAQGL
-822 AAIAIGTGSRHGAD
+822 AAIAIGTGSLHGAD

-841 AIGEQSYAKGN
+841 AIGEQSDAKGD

-869 AFGQQAVASGSNSTA
+869 AFGQQAVASGSHSTA
-884 IGIQSQAL
+884 IGMQSQAL

-903 KTEGI
+903 KTEGT
-908 ATAAFGGHSKTT
+908 ATVAFGGYSKTT
-920 GDFATALG
+920 GNFATALG

-1027 TNLAAGTVDTDAVN
+1027 TNLAAGTEDTDAVN

-1075 DVKTNGTINEGDT
+1075 DVNTNGTINKGDT

-1097 NALQN
+1097 NALKD
-1102 VSWKAQVNG
+1102 VSWTAKVNG
-1111 NDAKTVKKD
+1111 TDVKTVKKD
-1120 GTLNFVNGD
+1120 GTLNFIDGD
-1129 NIAITSND
+1129 NISISND

-1198 DFTNITN
+1198 DFNNITN
-1205 NAVTK
+1205 NAV
-1210 IQNIAKGEDVHIKAD
+1210 
-1225 TYTVGNDGS
+1225 
-1234 VTMTYVDGN
+1234 
-1243 GNPVTGEAKI
+1243 
-1253 TGIAKS
+1253 
-1259 DLSNITEE
+1259 
-1267 GDTYITKVANKA
+1267 
-1279 VKVIDGENTTV
+1279 
-1290 TPGKDGD
+1290 
-1297 VTTYAVNVDTSGKI
+1297 
-1311 EQNNTNIVTGDTVYN
+1311 
-1326 ALQNVSWKAQVNGTD
+1326 
-1341 AKTVK
+1341 
-1346 KDGTLN
+1346 
-1352 FIDGDNIAITSN
+1352 
-1364 DNGDIKI
+1364 
-1371 STTGLAS
+1371 
-1378 SGDLWTAQAG
+1378 
-1388 GTDVNAVNQKVNFV
+1388 
-1402 GSDHITVT
+1402 
-1410 GTDGQIKFEAT
+1410 
-1421 GLADTD
+1421 
-1427 FTNITNNA
+1427 
-1435 ITKIQNIAK
+1435 TKIQNIAK

-1530 KVNLNED
+1530 KVNFNED

-1542 TIYLNGSDGSIST
+1542 TIYLNGSDGSIS
-1555 TSGGAQ
+1555 
-1561 LAFNNSGLTVSQA
+1561 
-1574 KNGLTNETRIDGAT
+1574 
-1588 ITVDG
+1588 
-1593 GAGNQTII
+1593 
-1601 NGSTA
+1601 
-1606 HIGSV
+1606 
-1611 LVNGGS
+1611 
-1617 GTATISG
+1617 
-1624 LTNQTTKYDG
+1624 
-1634 FANGS
+1634 
-1639 GRAATEEQLKEV
+1639 AA
-1651 DSKAAAAKTTV
+1651 
-1662 TKGKNITVDEA
+1662 
-1673 KAADGSSTYTVG
+1673 
-1685 LETDVV
+1685 
-1691 LGDNAIKLNGS
+1691 
-1702 DGSISATSGGAQ
+1702 SGGAQ

-1855 DGSISATSGTSS
+1855 DGSISAKSGGAQLAFNTSGLTVSQAKNGLTNETRIDGATITVDGGAGNQTIINGSTAHIGSVLVNGGSGTATISGLTNQTTKYDGFANGSGRAATEEQLKEVDSKAAAAKTTVTKGKNITVDEAKAADGSSTYTVGLATDVTLGDNAIKLNGSDGSISATSGTSS

-1903 QATFGKITLNAE
+1903 QATFGKIKLNAE
-1915 SGSTIT
+1915 SDSTIT
-1921 GLSNTTTKY
+1921 GLTNTTTKY
-1930 DGFATAG
+1930 NGFATAG

-1951 AGEAIKTAGK
+1951 AGEAIETAGK
-1961 GWNLTTKGASDSKTN
+1961 GWNLTTNGKEASKTN
-1976 IAPGGTVDF
+1976 IKPDGTVDF
-1985 SSSNDNLV
+1985 SSNNDNLL

-2002 FSLSDNLDLTNNK
+2002 FSLSDNLDLTKN
-2015 DKKGSVKVGEN
+2015 DSKKGSVKVGEN
-2026 TTLTDEL
+2026 TTLTDGL
-2033 LQVGKDV
+2033 LQVGTDV
-2040 SLTASALNVGTSSL
+2040 SLTASALRVGASSL
-2054 TTSALT
+2054 TTDALM

-2066 ISSSGLNANNRV
+2066 INSNGLNANNRV
-2078 ISNVATGVADTDA
+2078 ISNVAAGILDTDA

-2110 GDGISVNKAGN
+2110 GDGISVAKTGN

-2126 VNIEGLSNEHGTVSV
+2126 VNIEGVTNNQGKVTVS
-2141 STDSDSSVIPK
+2141 TGD
-2152 STPTESETITPAP
+2152 
-2165 AKRMNS
+2165 
-2171 LLVAEDAVVEPENS
+2171 S
-2185 TSTGEKMYVK
+2185 TSTESGSESGSSGAKKFRVMDLMYRAE
-2195 YTSNEVKLITDDIT
+2195 SNEVAPETTTDTGKAIQIESI
-2209 NPEDAVTLNDG
+2209 PEDIKLEADDNQAASVVNGETIKIAGDGTNISTTATVTG
-2220 EKIDFVGGKNIT
+2220 SG
-2232 TSSKQGTDTDGKNYD
+2232 SKDT
-2247 KITFSLKDDIS
+2247 ISVSLKPDIQVDS
-2258 VTSVTADKVTINNG
+2258 VTINNG
-2272 PTINENG
+2272 GPTINNTG
-2279 IDMNGKNITNT
+2279 IDMNGKSITNVENITV
-2290 ESITIN
+2290 N

>member
-78 VLVNTDNNYYYT
+78 VLVNSSNNYYTDYW
-90 SRGRKVQYG
+90 GRRVQYG
-99 DTRDFDGHSYHKET
+99 DDATRTFDGHSYHKET
-113 VSDETYWVRDGYTI
+113 VSGETYWVRDGYSI

-145 AYKTSSYEADS
+145 AYKTSSYTTA

-342 DGGTI
+342 EGGTDGGTI
-347 DLVRR
+347 DFVRR
-352 GQYNSATGKYE
+352 GQYNSATGQYE

-402 KVEAIKATESTTDIT
+402 KVEAVGTKEATT

-430 GQTYTAGDNIT
+430 GQTYTEGDNIT

-450 DTTLVA
+450 DTTLVD

-493 VTENTQNITRN
+493 VTENTQNIT
-504 TQNITKNTTNI
+504 KNTTNI
-515 TELGEKLKG
+515 TELGKQLKG
-524 AVMYDSTATG
+524 AVMYDSTDTG

-540 TLGGTTYDSAT
+540 TLGGTPYDSTT

-616 VKGIDSYVTS
+616 VKGIDSYVTN

-641 LDSLTVDLSSLTEG
+641 LGSLTVDLSSLTEG
-655 LNTSDYRVVA
+655 LSKSDYRVVA
-665 NPAKDSGGIYKPDAS
+665 NPAEGSDGIYTPDDK
-680 GNIELTVQDTKTG
+680 GNIELTVEDTNTG
-693 ATATVQLSDIASA
+693 ATSTIKLSDIASA
-706 TTVTNNYTT
+706 TTVTNNYNT

-755 HYYSVNS
+755 HYFSVNAS
-762 SATGEGSNYNNDGAV
+762 GEGNYNNDGA
-777 GLGSI
+777 
-782 AVGANAY
+782 
-789 ANGRIGASAFGNRAY
+789 GN
-804 ADGERAL
+804 L
-811 AVGYGSKAQGL
+811 S
-822 AAIAIGTGSRHGAD
+822 IAIGANTSA
-836 GTDAI
+836 TEEA
-841 AIGEQSYAKGN
+841 
-852 YTTAVGGYS
+852 TAVGNNSTADERSAAFGYS
-861 QAVADGAT
+861 SDARGTRAVAIGAESST
-869 AFGQQAVASGSNSTA
+869 NGTNSTA
-884 IGIQSQAL
+884 IGQKAVAGYYKSDDDQVQAE
-892 GNQSTAVGDYS
+892 SATAVGSQAEVLANY
-903 KTEGI
+903 
-908 ATAAFGGHSKTT
+908 
-920 GDFATALG
+920 
-928 YASKSVTRG
+928 G
-937 TAVGAAS
+937 TAVGESAKVLS
-944 SVTGETGTALGLL
+944 ENGTAIGKEAQIWENSAKGVAVGQGASVGSNGHAAEYGVALG
-957 STASANGSVAL
+957 ANSYAEAEKGIAIGYNAVVSQPNSVAL
-968 GAQSSADIDAGVTGY
+968 GSYSTTNPVVKTSSITI
-983 NPNAVEGEDLT
+983 PNTNATYHVNGTDPVGT
-994 SPTWT
+994 
-999 STLGAVSVGAAAT
+999 VSVGSATGLRTITNVAAGRVSEASTDAVNGSELYAVATEAAKHTTITTEEGSRIT
-1012 VDKDGNPVAQKTRQI
+1012 VDSKTNSAGGTEYILDFDSFGLANSSLNNLTNQGKTVI
-1027 TNLAAGTVDTDAVN
+1027 TNLAKEVERHIKPDTYAVDN
-1041 VAQLKKS
+1041 
-1048 RVELTDG
+1048 DG
-1055 TNTTV
+1055 T
-1060 NSTNDETDGHVIYSV
+1060 
-1075 DVKTNGTINEGDT
+1075 
-1088 NIVTGDTVY
+1088 
-1097 NALQN
+1097 
-1102 VSWKAQVNG
+1102 
-1111 NDAKTVKKD
+1111 
-1120 GTLNFVNGD
+1120 
-1129 NIAITSND
+1129 
-1137 NGDIKIST
+1137 
-1145 TGLASSGDL
+1145 
-1154 WTAQAGGTD
+1154 
-1163 VKAVNQK
+1163 
-1170 VNFVGSDHITVTGTD
+1170 
-1185 GQIQFEATGLADT
+1185 
-1198 DFTNITN
+1198 
-1205 NAVTK
+1205 
-1210 IQNIAKGEDVHIKAD
+1210 
-1225 TYTVGNDGS
+1225 
-1234 VTMTYVDGN
+1234 VTMTYVN
-1243 GNPVTGEAKI
+1243 GKGETVNNMTATI

-1259 DLSNITEE
+1259 NLSNITEE
-1267 GDTYITKVANKA
+1267 GDTVINNIAKNA
-1279 VKVIDGENTTV
+1279 VKVINGKNTTV
-1290 TPGKDGD
+1290 TEGLSEDGK
-1297 VTTYAVNVDTSGKI
+1297 TKTYAVNVDNATIQAATDVTGENGISVTSAVENGVKKYKVSAKLSNNFAIDQATGNIDLAPSISVGNTNTVTINGNTGEITGLSNKTTTAANFADGSGRAATEEQLSAMQSGLTAADKYVTSGTIDKANGTMKLTVANVSTPVSI
-1311 EQNNTNIVTGDTVYN
+1311 TGLTDYQVMQDGSGYDAENHRLTLNLKDTMNTSNPAQSVTFDGIASTTDVAKATTAVEGGTNIVSVD
-1326 ALQNVSWKAQVNGTD
+1326 K
-1341 AKTVK
+1341 
-1346 KDGTLN
+1346 
-1352 FIDGDNIAITSN
+1352 
-1364 DNGDIKI
+1364 
-1371 STTGLAS
+1371 TTGTN
-1378 SGDLWTAQAG
+1378 GNDIYT
-1388 GTDVNAVNQKVNFV
+1388 VNAKGTTVSTDDNFV
-1402 GSDHITVT
+1402 
-1410 GTDGQIKFEAT
+1410 
-1421 GLADTD
+1421 LDT
-1427 FTNITNNA
+1427 TA
-1435 ITKIQNIAK
+1435 A
-1444 GEDVHI
+1444 
-1450 KADTYTV
+1450 
-1457 GNDGSVTM
+1457 
-1465 TYVDGNGNPVT
+1465 
-1476 GEAKITGIAKSDLSN
+1476 
-1491 ITNEGN
+1491 GN
-1497 NVINNIA
+1497 NVTNYGLSLANSITIG
-1504 KEAVKVVGGMNT
+1504 KGESSHPIVI
-1516 TVEPSTTTDGPVEY
+1516 DGNKGEI
-1530 KVNLNED
+1530 
-1537 VNLGD
+1537 
-1542 TIYLNGSDGSIST
+1542 T
-1555 TSGGAQ
+1555 
-1561 LAFNNSGLTVSQA
+1561 
-1574 KNGLTNETRIDGAT
+1574 GLTNKTLDAADFAT
-1588 ITVDG
+1588 V
-1593 GAGNQTII
+1593 
-1601 NGSTA
+1601 
-1606 HIGSV
+1606 
-1611 LVNGGS
+1611 
-1617 GTATISG
+1617 
-1624 LTNQTTKYDG
+1624 
-1634 FANGS
+1634 

-1651 DSKAAAAKTTV
+1651 NSKATAAKTTV
-1662 TKGKNITVDEA
+1662 TAGKNIAVNGTSDEN
-1673 KAADGSSTYTVG
+1673 GSAYTVA
-1685 LETDVV
+1685 LADDVS
-1691 LGDNAIKLNGS
+1691 LGNNAIQLNGS
-1702 DGSISATSGGAQ
+1702 
-1714 LAFNNSGLTVSQA
+1714 N
-1727 KDGLTN
+1727 
-1733 ETRIDGATITV
+1733 
-1744 DGGAGNQTII
+1744 
-1754 NGSTAHIGS
+1754 
-1763 VLVNGG
+1763 
-1769 SGTATISGL
+1769 
-1778 TNQTTKYD
+1778 
-1786 GFANGSGR
+1786 
-1794 AATEEQ
+1794 
-1800 LKEVDSKAA
+1800 
-1809 AAKTTVT
+1809 
-1816 KGKNITVDEAK
+1816 
-1827 AADGSSTYTVGLETD
+1827 
-1842 VVLGDNAIKLNGS
+1842 
-1855 DGSISATSGTSS
+1855 GSISATSGTSS

-1903 QATFGKITLNAE
+1903 QATFGKIKLNAE

-1921 GLSNTTTKY
+1921 GLTNTTTKY
-1930 DGFATAG
+1930 DGFATVG

-1951 AGEAIKTAGK
+1951 AGEAIETAGK
-1961 GWNLTTKGASDSKTN
+1961 GWNLTTNGKEASKTN
-1976 IAPGGTVDF
+1976 IKPDGTVDF

-2002 FSLSDNLDLTNNK
+2002 FSLSDNLDLTKN
-2015 DKKGSVKVGEN
+2015 DSKKGSVKVGEN

-2040 SLTASALNVGTSSL
+2040 SLTASALRVGASSL
-2054 TTSALT
+2054 TTDALM

-2066 ISSSGLNANNRV
+2066 INSNGLNANNRV
-2078 ISNVATGVADTDA
+2078 ISNVAAGILDTDA

-2110 GDGISVNKAGN
+2110 GDGISVAKTGN

-2126 VNIEGLSNEHGTVSV
+2126 VNIEGVTNNQGKVTVS
-2141 STDSDSSVIPK
+2141 TGD
-2152 STPTESETITPAP
+2152 
-2165 AKRMNS
+2165 
-2171 LLVAEDAVVEPENS
+2171 S
-2185 TSTGEKMYVK
+2185 TSTESGSESGSSGAKKFRVMDLMYRAE
-2195 YTSNEVKLITDDIT
+2195 SNEVAPETTTDTGKAIQIESI
-2209 NPEDAVTLNDG
+2209 PEDIKLEADDNQAASVVNGETIKIAGDGTNISTTATVTG
-2220 EKIDFVGGKNIT
+2220 SG
-2232 TSSKQGTDTDGKNYD
+2232 SKDT
-2247 KITFSLKDDIS
+2247 ISVSLKPDIQVDS
-2258 VTSVTADKVTINNG
+2258 VTINNG
-2272 PTINENG
+2272 GPTINNTG
-2279 IDMNGKNITNT
+2279 IDMNGKSITNV
-2290 ESITIN
+2290 ENIAVN

>member
-1 MNKIYKVVWNT
+1 M
-12 VRNCYVVGS
+12 
-21 ELISSKSGRHSTSNG
+21 
-36 KSSSLKVTLTVL
+36 
-48 ALCGMTA
+48 
-55 LGSGVAPAYAADAG
+55 
-69 TAVASQYVA
+69 
-78 VLVNTDNNYYYT
+78 
-90 SRGRKVQYG
+90 
-99 DTRDFDGHSYHKET
+99 
-113 VSDETYWVRDGYTI
+113 
-127 KYEENERYPGAQK
+127 
-140 DNIIK
+140 
-145 AYKTSSYEADS
+145 
-156 SDEGLLKSNQ
+156 
-166 IMVESAG
+166 
-173 ISTLTGVDLDNVSG
+173 
-187 GTYVGAT
+187 
-194 NSGSTST
+194 
-201 PSSFNY
+201 
-207 MIKDDNGTY
+207 
-216 VDAGNTNFSKRFKA
+216 
-230 ATKNT
+230 
-235 DGTYSYNGEVI
+235 
-246 ANDNLYVVNEQVGV
+246 
-260 FLTSSGKVYT
+260 
-270 GKVFG
+270 
-275 ANNEVLMTT
+275 
-284 KSDEG
+284 
-289 TMYSYWGADT
+289 
-299 PDPNTKLAD
+299 
-308 MTIGQF
+308 
-314 NQALEKVNNNSK
+314 
-326 AVAGD
+326 
-331 TIKEIKTTAKT
+331 
-342 DGGTI
+342 
-347 DLVRR
+347 
-352 GQYNSATGKYE
+352 
-363 GEYTVGDGITITS
+363 
-376 HGGTN
+376 
-381 GEDVKINFSNGTT
+381 
-394 GFDVAAGS
+394 
-402 KVEAIKATESTTDIT
+402 
-417 GLKINGETYNIKT
+417 
-430 GQTYTAGDNIT
+430 
-441 IDGNKISAT
+441 
-450 DTTLVA
+450 
-456 GKAEKKGDS
+456 
-465 YIVKDTAGN
+465 
-474 EVTLEDVASAN
+474 
-485 KLTEVNNQ
+485 
-493 VTENTQNITRN
+493 
-504 TQNITKNTTNI
+504 
-515 TELGEKLKG
+515 
-524 AVMYDSTATG
+524 
-534 FNKNNV
+534 
-540 TLGGTTYDSAT
+540 
-551 KTGGTKITNL
+551 
-561 ARGTN
+561 
-566 DSDAVNFSQLSE
+566 
-578 VKDAENYVISG
+578 
-589 SLSKTDGTITLNR
+589 
-602 LKDGPVTITGLNDY
+602 
-616 VKGIDSYVTS
+616 
-626 ATLNGNTLTLTRNQG
+626 
-641 LDSLTVDLSSLTEG
+641 
-655 LNTSDYRVVA
+655 
-665 NPAKDSGGIYKPDAS
+665 
-680 GNIELTVQDTKTG
+680 
-693 ATATVQLSDIASA
+693 
-706 TTVTNNYTT
+706 
-715 LDTKIDNTRTD
+715 
-726 ITNEYNTA
+726 
-734 IDNAKTEIQN
+734 
-744 DYNTKIDAAKT
+744 
-755 HYYSVNS
+755 
-762 SATGEGSNYNNDGAV
+762 
-777 GLGSI
+777 
-782 AVGANAY
+782 
-789 ANGRIGASAFGNRAY
+789 
-804 ADGERAL
+804 
-811 AVGYGSKAQGL
+811 
-822 AAIAIGTGSRHGAD
+822 
-836 GTDAI
+836 
-841 AIGEQSYAKGN
+841 
-852 YTTAVGGYS
+852 
-861 QAVADGAT
+861 
-869 AFGQQAVASGSNSTA
+869 
-884 IGIQSQAL
+884 
-892 GNQSTAVGDYS
+892 
-903 KTEGI
+903 
-908 ATAAFGGHSKTT
+908 
-920 GDFATALG
+920 
-928 YASKSVTRG
+928 
-937 TAVGAAS
+937 
-944 SVTGETGTALGLL
+944 
-957 STASANGSVAL
+957 
-968 GAQSSADIDAGVTGY
+968 
-983 NPNAVEGEDLT
+983 
-994 SPTWT
+994 
-999 STLGAVSVGAAAT
+999 
-1012 VDKDGNPVAQKTRQI
+1012 
-1027 TNLAAGTVDTDAVN
+1027 
-1041 VAQLKKS
+1041 
-1048 RVELTDG
+1048 
-1055 TNTTV
+1055 
-1060 NSTNDETDGHVIYSV
+1060 
-1075 DVKTNGTINEGDT
+1075 
-1088 NIVTGDTVY
+1088 
-1097 NALQN
+1097 
-1102 VSWKAQVNG
+1102 
-1111 NDAKTVKKD
+1111 
-1120 GTLNFVNGD
+1120 
-1129 NIAITSND
+1129 
-1137 NGDIKIST
+1137 
-1145 TGLASSGDL
+1145 
-1154 WTAQAGGTD
+1154 
-1163 VKAVNQK
+1163 
-1170 VNFVGSDHITVTGTD
+1170 
-1185 GQIQFEATGLADT
+1185 
-1198 DFTNITN
+1198 
-1205 NAVTK
+1205 
-1210 IQNIAKGEDVHIKAD
+1210 
-1225 TYTVGNDGS
+1225 
-1234 VTMTYVDGN
+1234 
-1243 GNPVTGEAKI
+1243 
-1253 TGIAKS
+1253 
-1259 DLSNITEE
+1259 
-1267 GDTYITKVANKA
+1267 
-1279 VKVIDGENTTV
+1279 
-1290 TPGKDGD
+1290 
-1297 VTTYAVNVDTSGKI
+1297 
-1311 EQNNTNIVTGDTVYN
+1311 
-1326 ALQNVSWKAQVNGTD
+1326 
-1341 AKTVK
+1341 
-1346 KDGTLN
+1346 
-1352 FIDGDNIAITSN
+1352 
-1364 DNGDIKI
+1364 
-1371 STTGLAS
+1371 
-1378 SGDLWTAQAG
+1378 
-1388 GTDVNAVNQKVNFV
+1388 
-1402 GSDHITVT
+1402 
-1410 GTDGQIKFEAT
+1410 
-1421 GLADTD
+1421 ADTD

-1702 DGSISATSGGAQ
+1702 DGSISATSG
-1714 LAFNNSGLTVSQA
+1714 
-1727 KDGLTN
+1727 
-1733 ETRIDGATITV
+1733 
-1744 DGGAGNQTII
+1744 
-1754 NGSTAHIGS
+1754 
-1763 VLVNGG
+1763 
-1769 SGTATISGL
+1769 
-1778 TNQTTKYD
+1778 
-1786 GFANGSGR
+1786 
-1794 AATEEQ
+1794 
-1800 LKEVDSKAA
+1800 
-1809 AAKTTVT
+1809 
-1816 KGKNITVDEAK
+1816 
-1827 AADGSSTYTVGLETD
+1827 
-1842 VVLGDNAIKLNGS
+1842 
-1855 DGSISATSGTSS
+1855 TSS

-1915 SGSTIT
+1915 SGLTIT